1 MPPGFSAISDDYAK
15 ELMEIPEYY
24 ENSEDIP
31 EPLRGKRRRAE
42 LFSKTDPDVQKF
54 LADQASIAAQEDKLR
69 ELRHN
74 GIMKLAKYAGLDDAE
89 VRAVFG
95 EVNGG

>member
-1 MPPGFSAISDDYAK
+1 MLYVKNSGGVTALSESFLAALPKDILAK
-15 ELMEIPEYY
+15 NVERGVYLDE
-24 ENSEDIP
+24 ENSEVIKHLETKKEQD
-31 EPLRGKRRRAE
+31 
-42 LFSKTDPDVQKF
+42 
-54 LADQASIAAQEDKLR
+54 AQEAKLR

-95 EVNGG
+95 EVNWD